1 MNSSNFHETGYFG
14 INRDPDNKQKKLI
27 RTKQITQE
35 LSGSSGDIRSLV
47 QNKRKTLTSI
57 RTRTFK
63 AIAEKESPPI
73 INNIMPIVS
82 SIEILTLAYHRIRPN
97 AGAMTPGTQS
107 QTADEFCNSRVHSL
121 SEQLANGTYNFP
133 DVRRKWTPKPG
144 KGTAK
149 FWKDPKNLIQ

>member
-1 MNSSNFHETGYFG
+1 MVTSALLYKTKE
-14 INRDPDNKQKKLI
+14 KLLPQYE
-27 RTKQITQE
+27 RGPF
-35 LSGSSGDIRSLV
+35 SFFVFRFS
-47 QNKRKTLTSI
+47 
-57 RTRTFK
+57 FK
-63 AIAEKESPPI
+63 AIADKESPPI

-82 SIEILTLAYHRIRPN
+82 SIKILTLAYHRIRPN

-144 KGTAK
+144 KGTAQILEGSK
-149 FWKDPKNLIQ
+149 ESNTIRTAIHT